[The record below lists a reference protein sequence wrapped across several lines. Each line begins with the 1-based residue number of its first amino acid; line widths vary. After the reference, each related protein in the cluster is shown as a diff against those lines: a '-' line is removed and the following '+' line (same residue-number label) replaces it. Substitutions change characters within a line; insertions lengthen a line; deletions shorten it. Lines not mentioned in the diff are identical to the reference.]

1 MPVPA
6 DLIVQAGRVMI
17 CNQWQWG
24 WLAVAQGEK
33 GMEHLAFGEA
43 PFAPV
48 KDYV

>member
-1 MPVPA
+1 
-6 DLIVQAGRVMI
+6 MI
-17 CNQWQWG
+17 CNHLPLG

-43 PFAPV
+43 PFTPV